1 MNQEKVL
8 KEFCEL
14 HAIMILD
21 TNKRAHRFSKMNLK
35 YFQNS
40 LDFNVINDTVS
51 YETEPLYTIE
61 ISKSELEK
69 IANFESQVFRH
80 MKAKG
85 HYDLF
90 HMIMQQKEEEK
101 RLANQYPAVKKAY
114 EQYSLMLKMATAGE
128 LEKT

>member
-8 KEFCEL
+8 KEFCES
-14 HAIMILD
+14 HAIMVLD
-21 TNKRAHRFSKMNLK
+21 TNKRAHRFSRVNLK

-40 LDFNVINDTVS
+40 FDYNTIDDQSITFD
-51 YETEPLYTIE
+51 TEPLYTIE

-101 RLANQYPAVKKAY
+101 QLANRYPAVKKAY
-114 EQYSLMLKMATAGE
+114 EQYSLMLKMAQAGE
-128 LEKT
+128 L

>member
-1 MNQEKVL
+1 MNQETIL
-8 KEFCEL
+8 KEFCTA
-14 HAIMILD
+14 HAIVVLD

-35 YFQNS
+35 YFQNP
-40 LDFNVINDTVS
+40 LDYNIINDHIS

-69 IANFESQVFRH
+69 IASFESQVFRH

-90 HMIMQQKEEEK
+90 HMMMQQKEEEK
-101 RLANQYPAVKKAY
+101 QLVNRYPAVKKAY
-114 EQYSLMLKMATAGE
+114 EQYSLMLKMAEAGE
-128 LEKT
+128 L

>member
-1 MNQEKVL
+1 MNQETVL
-8 KEFCEL
+8 KEFCES
-14 HAIMILD
+14 HAIIVLD

-35 YFQNS
+35 YFQNPF
-40 LDFNVINDTVS
+40 DYNTIDDQVMTYD
-51 YETEPLYTIE
+51 TEPLYTIE

-101 RLANQYPAVKKAY
+101 QLANQYPAVKKAY
-114 EQYSLMLKMATAGE
+114 EQYSLMLKLAEAGE
-128 LEKT
+128 L